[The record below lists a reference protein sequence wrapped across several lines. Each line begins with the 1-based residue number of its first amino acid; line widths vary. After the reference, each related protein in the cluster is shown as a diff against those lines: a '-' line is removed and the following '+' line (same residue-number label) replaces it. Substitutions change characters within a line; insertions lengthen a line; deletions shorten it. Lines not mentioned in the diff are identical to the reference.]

1 MTDETTPDIYE
12 QMQLP
17 EAARLD
23 ERMAK
28 HLFYQQPKFTRR
40 DEALFTKDIERI
52 TLRYALTPETTH
64 LAPYR
69 DDVREYGDV
78 LVLEIALRNAARRQR
93 IAELFWQYLPRP
105 QALVF
110 TMGESSER
118 YALALALVRTNQ
130 ADRTRNTVEETLTM
144 DDLAATD
151 ALWAQLA
158 YPTIPATDFYQL
170 VRGAFDRMSAEKAR
184 RELGCNGLDG
194 AAARQA
200 LARDAALAQEIAELR
215 AQMKKEL
222 PFQRKA
228 ELNMKIKRI
237 EQQRKT
243 IHGGGTK

>member
-1 MTDETTPDIYE
+1 MPEDTVPDIYK

-17 EAARLD
+17 SAARLD

-28 HLFYQQPKFTRR
+28 NLFYQQPKFTRR

-78 LVLEIALRNAARRQR
+78 LVLEIALRQAARRQR

-105 QALVF
+105 QVLVF
-110 TMGESSER
+110 STGER
-118 YALALALVRTNQ
+118 YALALARVRTNLV
-130 ADRTRNTVEETLTM
+130 DRTRNTVEETLTM
-144 DDLAATD
+144 DGLTATD
-151 ALWAQLA
+151 AIWAQLA

-170 VRGAFDRMSAEKAR
+170 MRGAFDRMSVEKAR

-200 LARDAALAQEIAELR
+200 IARDAALAQEIAELR

>member
-1 MTDETTPDIYE
+1 MRDDTATDIYE

-17 EAARLD
+17 AAARLD

-28 HLFYQQPKFTRR
+28 HLFYQQPRFTRR

-69 DDVREYGDV
+69 DDVRDYGDV
-78 LVLEIALRNAARRQR
+78 LVLEIALRSDARRQR

-105 QALVF
+105 QVLVF
-110 TMGESSER
+110 TTGER
-118 YALALALVRTNQ
+118 YALALALVRTNL

-170 VRGAFDRMSAEKAR
+170 VRGAFDRMSVEKAR
-184 RELGCNGLDG
+184 RELGRTGLDG

-215 AQMKKEL
+215 AQMKKDV

-237 EQQRKT
+237 EEQRKA

>member
-1 MTDETTPDIYE
+1 MRDDTAPDLYAA
-12 QMQLP
+12 MQLP
-17 EAARLD
+17 PAARLD

-69 DDVREYGDV
+69 DDVRDYGDV
-78 LVLEIALRNAARRQR
+78 LVLEIALRSDARRQR

-105 QALVF
+105 QVLIFEA
-110 TMGESSER
+110 GER
-118 YALALALVRTNQ
+118 YALALALVRTNL

-151 ALWAQLA
+151 AIWAQLA

>member
-1 MTDETTPDIYE
+1 MPEDTVPDIYK

-17 EAARLD
+17 SAARLD

-28 HLFYQQPKFTRR
+28 NLCYQQPKFTRR

-69 DDVREYGDV
+69 EDVREYGDV
-78 LVLEIALRNAARRQR
+78 LVLEIALRQAARRQR

-105 QALVF
+105 QVLVF
-110 TMGESSER
+110 STGER
-118 YALALALVRTNQ
+118 YALALARVRTNLV
-130 ADRTRNTVEETLTM
+130 DRTRNTVEETLTM
-144 DDLAATD
+144 DGLTATD
-151 ALWAQLA
+151 AIWAQLA

-170 VRGAFDRMSAEKAR
+170 MRGAFDRMSVEKAR

-200 LARDAALAQEIAELR
+200 IARDAALAQEIAELR

>member
-1 MTDETTPDIYE
+1 MRDDTAPDLYAA
-12 QMQLP
+12 MQLP
-17 EAARLD
+17 PAARLD

-28 HLFYQQPKFTRR
+28 NLFYQQPKFTRR

-69 DDVREYGDV
+69 DDVRDYGDV
-78 LVLEIALRNAARRQR
+78 LVLEIALRSDARRQR

-105 QALVF
+105 QVLIF
-110 TMGESSER
+110 TNGER

-151 ALWAQLA
+151 AIWAQLA

>member
-1 MTDETTPDIYE
+1 MPEDTVPDIYK

-17 EAARLD
+17 SAARLD

-28 HLFYQQPKFTRR
+28 NLFYQQPKFTRR

-69 DDVREYGDV
+69 DDVREYGDA
-78 LVLEIALRNAARRQR
+78 LVLEIALRQAARRQR

-105 QALVF
+105 QVLVF
-110 TMGESSER
+110 STGER
-118 YALALALVRTNQ
+118 YALALARVRTNLV
-130 ADRTRNTVEETLTM
+130 DRTRNTVEETLTM
-144 DDLAATD
+144 DGLTATD
-151 ALWAQLA
+151 AIWAQLA

-170 VRGAFDRMSAEKAR
+170 MRGAFDRMSVEKAR

-200 LARDAALAQEIAELR
+200 IARDAALAQEIAELR

>member
-28 HLFYQQPKFTRR
+28 HLFYQQPRFTRR

-69 DDVREYGDV
+69 DDVRDYGDV
-78 LVLEIALRNAARRQR
+78 LVLEIALRSDARRQR

-105 QALVF
+105 QVLIFEA
-110 TMGESSER
+110 GER

-130 ADRTRNTVEETLTM
+130 ADRTRNTVEEALTM

-151 ALWAQLA
+151 AIWAQLA

-170 VRGAFDRMSAEKAR
+170 VRGAFDRMSVEKAR
-184 RELGCNGLDG
+184 RELGLAGLDG

-200 LARDAALAQEIAELR
+200 LVCDAALAQEIAELR
-215 AQMKKEL
+215 AQMKKDV

-237 EQQRKT
+237 EEQRKA
-243 IHGGGTK
+243 IHGGGRK

>member
-1 MTDETTPDIYE
+1 MPEDTVPDIYK

-17 EAARLD
+17 SAARLD

-28 HLFYQQPKFTRR
+28 NLFYQQPKFTRR

-78 LVLEIALRNAARRQR
+78 LVLEIALRQDARRQR

-105 QALVF
+105 QVLVF
-110 TMGESSER
+110 STGER

-130 ADRTRNTVEETLTM
+130 ADRTRNTVEESLTL
-144 DDLAATD
+144 DGLAATD
-151 ALWAQLA
+151 AIWAQLA
-158 YPTIPATDFYQL
+158 YPTIPATDLYQL
-170 VRGAFDRMSAEKAR
+170 LRGTFDRLSVEKAR
-184 RELGCNGLDG
+184 RMLGLAGVDG

-200 LARDAALAQEIAELR
+200 IARDAALAQEITELR

-237 EQQRKT
+237 EEQRKA

>member
-1 MTDETTPDIYE
+1 MPEDTVPDIYK

-17 EAARLD
+17 SAARLD

-28 HLFYQQPKFTRR
+28 NLFYQQPKFTRR

-69 DDVREYGDV
+69 DDVREYGDA
-78 LVLEIALRNAARRQR
+78 LVLEIALRSDARRQR

-105 QALVF
+105 QVLVF
-110 TMGESSER
+110 TTGER

-130 ADRTRNTVEETLTM
+130 ADRTRNTVEESLTL
-144 DDLAATD
+144 DGLAATD
-151 ALWAQLA
+151 AIWAQLA
-158 YPTIPATDFYQL
+158 YPTIPATDLYQL
-170 VRGAFDRMSAEKAR
+170 LRGTFDRLSVEKAR
-184 RELGCNGLDG
+184 RMLGLAGVDG

-200 LARDAALAQEIAELR
+200 IARDAALAQEITELR

-237 EQQRKT
+237 EEQRKA
-243 IHGGGTK
+243 IHGGGRQ

>member
-1 MTDETTPDIYE
+1 MTDETTPDIYAA
-12 QMQLP
+12 MQLP
-17 EAARLD
+17 AAARLD

-28 HLFYQQPKFTRR
+28 HLFYQQPRFTRR

-69 DDVREYGDV
+69 DDEREYGDV

-130 ADRTRNTVEETLTM
+130 ADRTRNTVEESLTL
-144 DDLAATD
+144 DGLAATD
-151 ALWAQLA
+151 AIWAQLA
-158 YPTIPATDFYQL
+158 YPTIPATDLYQL
-170 VRGAFDRMSAEKAR
+170 LRGTFDRLSVEKAR
-184 RELGCNGLDG
+184 RMLGLAGVDG
-194 AAARQA
+194 AAARRRSPA
-200 LARDAALAQEIAELR
+200 TRRLRRKSRNCARR
-215 AQMKKEL
+215 
-222 PFQRKA
+222 
-228 ELNMKIKRI
+228 
-237 EQQRKT
+237 
-243 IHGGGTK
+243 

>member
-1 MTDETTPDIYE
+1 MPEDTVPDIYK

-17 EAARLD
+17 SAARLD

-28 HLFYQQPKFTRR
+28 NLFYQQPKFTRR

-78 LVLEIALRNAARRQR
+78 LVLEIALRQDARRQR

-105 QALVF
+105 QVLIF
-110 TMGESSER
+110 TTGER

-130 ADRTRNTVEETLTM
+130 ADRTRNTVEESLTLGP
-144 DDLAATD
+144 LAAD
-151 ALWAQLA
+151 DPVWRQLD
-158 YPTIPATDFYQL
+158 YTSIPATDFYQL
-170 VRGAFDRMSAEKAR
+170 MRGLFDRFSQEKAR
-184 RELGCNGLDG
+184 RELTLTDVDG
-194 AAARQA
+194 KAARQA
-200 LARDAALAQEIAELR
+200 LARDAELAQKIAELR

-237 EQQRKT
+237 EQERRK
-243 IHGGGTK
+243 IGGGNK

>member
-1 MTDETTPDIYE
+1 MRDDTAPDLYAA
-12 QMQLP
+12 MQLP
-17 EAARLD
+17 PAARLD

-69 DDVREYGDV
+69 DDVRDYGDV
-78 LVLEIALRNAARRQR
+78 LVLEIALRSAARRQR

-105 QALVF
+105 QMLIF
-110 TMGESSER
+110 TTGER
-118 YALALALVRTNQ
+118 YALALALVRTNL
-130 ADRTRNTVEETLTM
+130 ADRTRNTVEEALTM
-144 DDLAATD
+144 DDLSATD

-243 IHGGGTK
+243 FHGGGRT

>member
-1 MTDETTPDIYE
+1 MPEDTVPDIYK

-17 EAARLD
+17 SAARLD

-28 HLFYQQPKFTRR
+28 NLFYQQPKFTRR

-69 DDVREYGDV
+69 DDVREYGDA
-78 LVLEIALRNAARRQR
+78 LVLEIALRQAARRQR

-105 QALVF
+105 QVLVF
-110 TMGESSER
+110 STGER
-118 YALALALVRTNQ
+118 YALALALVRTNLV
-130 ADRTRNTVEETLTM
+130 DRTRNTVEETLTM
-144 DDLAATD
+144 DGLTATD
-151 ALWAQLA
+151 AIWAQLA

-170 VRGAFDRMSAEKAR
+170 MRGAFDRMSVEKAR

-228 ELNMKIKRI
+228 ELNMRIKRI

>member
-1 MTDETTPDIYE
+1 MRDDTAPDLYAA
-12 QMQLP
+12 MQLP
-17 EAARLD
+17 PAARLD

-28 HLFYQQPKFTRR
+28 NLFYQQPKFTRR

-69 DDVREYGDV
+69 DDVRDYGDV
-78 LVLEIALRNAARRQR
+78 LVLEIALRSDARRQR

-105 QALVF
+105 QVLVF
-110 TMGESSER
+110 TTGER
-118 YALALALVRTNQ
+118 YALALALVRTNL
-130 ADRTRNTVEETLTM
+130 ADRTRNTVEESLSM
-144 DDLAATD
+144 DGLAATD
-151 ALWAQLA
+151 DIWTQLA